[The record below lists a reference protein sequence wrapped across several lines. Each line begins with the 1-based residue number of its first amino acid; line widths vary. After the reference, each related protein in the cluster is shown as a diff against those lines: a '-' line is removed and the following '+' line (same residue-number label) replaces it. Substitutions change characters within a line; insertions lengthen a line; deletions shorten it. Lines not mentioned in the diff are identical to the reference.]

1 MCVERTAGRLLW
13 VVAARAVLFS
23 LMCGGNTAVVS
34 TQMLCLLRKLIYSPL
49 LWHLRFFLLDIS
61 VGLCWTCD
69 SVSCSFS
76 YHIALHFYLD
86 FCKLQDFTLFLNRS
100 CPTVRMLPIF
110 FIHSPA
116 DRHFSCLLSF
126 TNVTFAPVI
135 MEGKHLNRPCK
146 CPEVELLGHK
156 VVRYS
161 YQTWSL
167 HLM

>member
-1 MCVERTAGRLLW
+1 MWPQGQSCSHLCAGKHCRGQHSD
-13 VVAARAVLFS
+13 AVPLTKTDP
-23 LMCGGNTAVVS
+23 LS
-34 TQMLCLLRKLIYSPL
+34 TSMASAIL
-49 LWHLRFFLLDIS
+49 LLDIS

-100 CPTVRMLPIF
+100 CPTVRMLLLF
-110 FIHSPA
+110 FLHSPA

-135 MEGKHLNRPCK
+135 MEGKHLNRRCK